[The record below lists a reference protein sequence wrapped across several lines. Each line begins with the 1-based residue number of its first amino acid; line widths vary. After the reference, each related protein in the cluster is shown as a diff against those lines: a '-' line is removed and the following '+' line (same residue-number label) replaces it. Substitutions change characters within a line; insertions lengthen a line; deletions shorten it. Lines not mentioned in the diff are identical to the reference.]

1 VTSADDGR
9 GPASGVPGFTG
20 WGSGK
25 LILVG
30 EHAVVHGEP
39 AIAFA
44 VDLGT
49 RATLTPLDAD
59 TPNEVHAGFDDA
71 QLSAALATALGPT
84 GWRVELTSTL
94 PVGRGMGS
102 SASLGVALARA
113 RFAAQGHEPTPDEVF
128 DAAMKVEAVFHGTP
142 SGLDVAVSARGGALL
157 YQRTPAPTFQPL
169 ACPPWQLVVVD
180 TGKKGSTREL
190 VAGVAARRPAI
201 DPHLRAVGV
210 VARAALGCLH
220 DARALGPLL
229 NENHA
234 LLRQIGVSTP
244 ELDELCAAALAAGAL
259 GAKLSGA
266 GGGGVAIALVDD
278 PAPVLAEMA
287 RRGVPA
293 WVTRP
298 QPAPGPA

>member
-1 VTSADDGR
+1 MSAEDER
-9 GPASGVPGFTG
+9 GAFTG

-39 AIAFA
+39 AVAFA

-49 RATLTPLDAD
+49 RATLLRLPEGA
-59 TPNEVHAGFDDA
+59 PHEVHAGFHDD
-71 QLSAALATALGPT
+71 QLHAAIVAALGPR
-84 GWRVELTSTL
+84 GWRVELASTL

-113 RFAAQGHEPTPDEVF
+113 RFAAEALTPSVDDVF
-128 DAAMKVEAVFHGTP
+128 EAAMRVEAVFHGTP

-157 YQRTPAPTFQPL
+157 YQRTPAPTFRALP
-169 ACPPWQLVVVD
+169 CPPWQLVVID

-201 DPHLRAVGV
+201 DPHLSAIGV
-210 VARAALGCLH
+210 VARAALGVL
-220 DARALGPLL
+220 DDPRALGPLL
-229 NENHA
+229 DENHA

-244 ELDELCAAALAAGAL
+244 ELDELCDVARGAGAL

-278 PAPVLAEMA
+278 PAPVLAAMA

-298 QPAPGPA
+298 QPAPEAP